1 MEYKSVKGLTGWGQ
15 LGILIAMLG
24 GGFIL
29 AAISQAAI
37 LIPRLGEG
45 YGLDNMADGLEAMMN
60 NPGNAL
66 YLQLAQVV
74 GTFCLFF
81 IPAYLYLRLAHGK
94 NMFWLGFNKY
104 FTPTQIALGFLLIFT
119 ANLVASPLADMS
131 KSIVAHFPSI
141 NAAAIKMEEAYSK
154 QLIAMSNLNS
164 VGSYILA
171 LFIIAFFPAVFEEL
185 FFRGALQNL
194 LVKWWKAPL
203 VAIIFCSLIFSLIH
217 GSIFLFL
224 SRFILGLILGLL
236 YHKSKNI
243 WVNII
248 AHFLNNG
255 IAVTA
260 MYVMSKD
267 GKAIDPA
274 KLDPSMPWWVAIIGV
289 AALIALFYLFDKI
302 SKKNVTEI
310 NLKEQVLIAES
321 QPFHDFPTQQKN
333 DGWA

>member
-60 NPGNAL
+60 NPDNAL
-66 YLQLAQVV
+66 FLQLAQVV

-81 IPAYLYLRLAHGK
+81 IPAYFYSRLAHGK

-141 NAAAIKMEEAYSK
+141 NAAAIKMEAAYAK
-154 QLIAMSNLNS
+154 QLVAMSNLNS

-243 WVNII
+243 WVNIV

-267 GKAIDPA
+267 GKPIDPA
-274 KLDPSMPWWVAIIGV
+274 KLDPTMPWWVAIIGV
-289 AALIALFYLFDKI
+289 AALIALFYLFDKK
-302 SKKNVTEI
+302 SKDNVTAI
-310 NLKEQVLIAES
+310 NLKEQVLLAES
-321 QPFHDFPTQQKN
+321 DPFHDFPERKNN